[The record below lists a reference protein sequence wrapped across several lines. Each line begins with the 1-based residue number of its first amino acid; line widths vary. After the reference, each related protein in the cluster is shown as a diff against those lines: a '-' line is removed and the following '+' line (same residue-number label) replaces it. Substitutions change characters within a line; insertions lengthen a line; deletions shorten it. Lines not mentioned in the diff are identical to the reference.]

1 MAKCETDCRD
11 ELYTEINKKA
21 DRSGIWKFT
30 SIIIGVVAIIWGII
44 FLPFEESRKQTNIN
58 TIQIMKLTTILEE
71 QMKLTTILEAQSKSN
86 ERLTKE
92 VRELIEVMKK

>member
-11 ELYTEINKKA
+11 EIFSKLNKKA
-21 DRSGIWKFT
+21 DRNGIWKFT

-58 TIQIMKLTTILEE
+58 TVQIMKLTTISE
-71 QMKLTTILEAQSKSN
+71 QQSRSN
-86 ERLTKE
+86 EYLAKE
-92 VRELIEVMKK
+92 VRELIREIKK

>member
-1 MAKCETDCRD
+1 MAKCETECRD

-30 SIIIGVVAIIWGII
+30 SIIIAVLAIIWGII
-44 FLPFEESRKQTNIN
+44 FLPFEESRKQTQVN

-71 QMKLTTILEAQSKSN
+71 QNKSN
-86 ERLTKE
+86 ERLTRE
-92 VRELIEVMKK
+92 VKELIREIKK

>member
-1 MAKCETDCRD
+1 MTKCETECRD

-30 SIIIGVVAIIWGII
+30 SIIIAVLAIIWGII
-44 FLPFEESRKQTNIN
+44 FLPFEESRKQTQVN

-71 QMKLTTILEAQSKSN
+71 QNKSN
-86 ERLTKE
+86 ERLTRE
-92 VRELIEVMKK
+92 VKELIREIKK

>member
-58 TIQIMKLTTILEE
+58 TIQIMKLATILEE
-71 QMKLTTILEAQSKSN
+71 QNKSN
-86 ERLTKE
+86 ERLTRE
-92 VRELIEVMKK
+92 VKELIREIKK

>member
-1 MAKCETDCRD
+1 MAKCETECRD

-58 TIQIMKLTTILEE
+58 TIQIMKLTTISE
-71 QMKLTTILEAQSKSN
+71 QQTKSN
-86 ERLTKE
+86 EELSGDIKILLREIRSKNNKE
-92 VRELIEVMKK
+92 

>member
-11 ELYTEINKKA
+11 ELFGEINKKA

-30 SIIIGVVAIIWGII
+30 SIIIAVVVIIWGII

-58 TIQIMKLTTILEE
+58 TIQIMKLTTISE
-71 QMKLTTILEAQSKSN
+71 QQSKSN
-86 ERLTKE
+86 DHLTKE
-92 VRELIEVMKK
+92 IRELIKEIRK

>member
-1 MAKCETDCRD
+1 MAKCETECRD

-30 SIIIGVVAIIWGII
+30 SIIIAVIAIIWGII

-58 TIQIMKLTTILEE
+58 TIQIMKLTTISE
-71 QMKLTTILEAQSKSN
+71 QQSRSN
-86 ERLTKE
+86 EYLAKE
-92 VRELIEVMKK
+92 VRELLREMKK